1 MLKDGERLQGRQPT
15 QTTPPQNHEPEADQL
30 RTDVDEVIEGLFQ
43 QYQEQ
48 QAGPALKTPSRISRT
63 ALMYADGVRAG
74 GFRQT
79 AYSDSH
85 QELVKSVQ
93 RISTEEIQILSSAQK
108 KRSIEAAYQAQL
120 ESRNAPAKNETDE
133 LEPPVIPD
141 DKAMDQK
148 QTTNHKT

>member
-1 MLKDGERLQGRQPT
+1 
-15 QTTPPQNHEPEADQL
+15 
-30 RTDVDEVIEGLFQ
+30 
-43 QYQEQ
+43 
-48 QAGPALKTPSRISRT
+48 
-63 ALMYADGVRAG
+63 MYADGVRAG

-120 ESRNAPAKNETDE
+120 ESRNAPVKNEDDE
-133 LEPPVIPD
+133 LQPPILAD
-141 DKAMDQK
+141 DKAADPK
-148 QTTNHKT
+148 QNVNHKTKAANDPENPEAETPNGEIKPNCPGEMSSPNKQT

>member
-1 MLKDGERLQGRQPT
+1 
-15 QTTPPQNHEPEADQL
+15 
-30 RTDVDEVIEGLFQ
+30 
-43 QYQEQ
+43 
-48 QAGPALKTPSRISRT
+48 
-63 ALMYADGVRAG
+63 MYADGVRAG

-120 ESRNAPAKNETDE
+120 ESRNVPIKNENDE
-133 LEPPVIPD
+133 LEPLMIAK
-141 DKAMDQK
+141 DKVADPK
-148 QTTNHKT
+148 QNLNQIRTATDPENPEAESPNGEIKPNCPGQMSSSNKQA